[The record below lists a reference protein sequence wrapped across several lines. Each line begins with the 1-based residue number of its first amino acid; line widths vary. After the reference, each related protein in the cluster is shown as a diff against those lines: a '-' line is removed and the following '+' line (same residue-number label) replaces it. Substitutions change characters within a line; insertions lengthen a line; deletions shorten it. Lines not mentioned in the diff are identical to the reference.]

1 MASPLMPVSF
11 EDVLAAR
18 ELLEGVVRP
27 TPLEYSRALSDRAGV
42 EVFLKCENL
51 QRAGSFKI
59 RGAYTRMSRLSD
71 EEKARGVVA
80 ASAGNHAQ
88 GVALAAQLLG
98 IRSTV
103 FMPLGAPLPKLVA
116 TRAYGA
122 HVEQIGRN
130 IDDCLVRAREFA
142 AETGAVLIHPF
153 DHPDIVA
160 GQGTCGLEILEQCP
174 DVRTILVSGGGGG
187 LMAGIATAVKAK
199 RPDVRVVGVQA
210 ETAAAYPASLAAG
223 EPVQLASMSTMADG
237 IAVGLPGC
245 VPYAIV
251 RELVDG
257 IRRSARSLSRALLFL
272 LERAKLVVEPAG
284 AAAVARLLDAG
295 SGAFEG
301 PVVAVLSRRQHRPAA
316 AAADHPAR
324 HGRGRALPAVPRAR
338 ARQPG
343 VLARLLAAWPRPTP
357 TSWRSS
363 TSAPARA
370 LRVDEVELGCS
381 WRPRARST
389 ARSCSGHAC
398 AARATTSLVFSL
410 IQATRNI
417 ALGVRCRWR
426 RVTGVTRN
434 VDRATQIDAGA
445 SPRPGEALRR
455 RQGASTASTCGCRR
469 APCWGCSAPTAPARR
484 RPSAI
489 LTTLLRPDA
498 GRAEVA
504 GIDVL
509 ADPRRGAPPDR
520 AVRAVRRRRRVPH
533 RLREPRH
540 GRPALPPGPAAQPGA
555 GRASCWSSSDLDGRG
570 RPAGQ
575 DLLRRH
581 APPARPGRRAGRR
594 PAGAVPRR
602 ADHRPRPAQPHRDVG
617 RHPGAG
623 RRRHHAAAHHP
634 VPRGGRPAR
643 RRHRRDRPRPGHR
656 PGHRRRSSRRRSAAS
671 GSRSPSRD
679 RGAARPRPAS
689 CSRRSASGDGHG
701 RGAPPLATVPVTGG
715 AAVLVDALRRLDAA
729 AIAVDDVG
737 LRRPTL
743 DDVFLTLTGHAAE
756 DDGRR
761 DAGRPGDRRRGDERR

>member
-59 RGAYTRMSRLSD
+59 RGAYTRMARLSD

-237 IAVGLPGC
+237 IAVGLPGI

-257 IRRSARSLSRALLFL
+257 ITTVSEESLSRALLFL

-284 AAAVARLLDAG
+284 AAAVAHLLDSG
-295 SGAFEG
+295 SGAYEG
-301 PVVAVLSRRQHRPAA
+301 PVVAVLSGGNIDPVLLLRIIRHGMAA
-316 AAADHPAR
+316 A
-324 HGRGRALPAVPRAR
+324 GRYLQFRVRVPDS
-338 ARQPG
+338 PG
-343 VLARLLAAWPRPTP
+343 SLARLLSDLAEADANVLEVEHVRTG
-357 TSWRSS
+357 
-363 TSAPARA
+363 AA
-370 LRVDEVELGCS
+370 LRVDEVELGVQLETKGSQHCEELL
-381 WRPRARST
+381 
-389 ARSCSGHAC
+389 
-398 AARATTSLVFSL
+398 ATLRGKGYDLVFS
-410 IQATRNI
+410 
-417 ALGVRCRWR
+417 
-426 RVTGVTRN
+426 
-434 VDRATQIDAGA
+434 
-445 SPRPGEALRR
+445 
-455 RQGASTASTCGCRR
+455 
-469 APCWGCSAPTAPARR
+469 
-484 RPSAI
+484 
-489 LTTLLRPDA
+489 
-498 GRAEVA
+498 
-504 GIDVL
+504 
-509 ADPRRGAPPDR
+509 
-520 AVRAVRRRRRVPH
+520 
-533 RLREPRH
+533 
-540 GRPALPPGPAAQPGA
+540 
-555 GRASCWSSSDLDGRG
+555 
-570 RPAGQ
+570 
-575 DLLRRH
+575 
-581 APPARPGRRAGRR
+581 
-594 PAGAVPRR
+594 
-602 ADHRPRPAQPHRDVG
+602 
-617 RHPGAG
+617 
-623 RRRHHAAAHHP
+623 
-634 VPRGGRPAR
+634 
-643 RRHRRDRPRPGHR
+643 
-656 PGHRRRSSRRRSAAS
+656 
-671 GSRSPSRD
+671 
-679 RGAARPRPAS
+679 
-689 CSRRSASGDGHG
+689 
-701 RGAPPLATVPVTGG
+701 
-715 AAVLVDALRRLDAA
+715 
-729 AIAVDDVG
+729 
-737 LRRPTL
+737 
-743 DDVFLTLTGHAAE
+743 
-756 DDGRR
+756 
-761 DAGRPGDRRRGDERR
+761 